1 MAEEH
6 KQPRLPGW
14 LAEWLGRHTP
24 SCQEVVRLASEGLD
38 RKLTWR
44 ERRNVRLHFWI
55 CFLCRRYEDQLNAL
69 HQGLGRHPESFSEC
83 SEASLSAEEKARL
96 KKACSDLP

>member
-69 HQGLGRHPESFSEC
+69 HQNLVRHPESFSEC

-96 KKACSDLP
+96 KKACSDHS